1 MSDDGTGFQD
11 VSEED
16 GAEASSPAAAPAL
29 AAGVGADRPVSP
41 AVSEESVDSVDAWVT
56 ELLDRLA
63 AGDKLNVSDSARVP
77 YATQLQQQ
85 YFTAVQQQ
93 KAESAASRLARA
105 AAQGQTEILQQL
117 AAVKRQ
123 SSDDL
128 AAVRKELEDVQCEE

>member
-1 MSDDGTGFQD
+1 MSDDGSGDQS
-11 VSEED
+11 VSVGD
-16 GAEASSPAAAPAL
+16 AAEAASPAAAPPL
-29 AAGVGADRPVSP
+29 GEVAAEDRAAAP
-41 AVSEESVDSVDAWVT
+41 AVPEASVEPVDDWVT

-63 AGDKLNVSDSARVP
+63 SGSKLTSADSARVP